1 MYSVDDLYAFAALIE
16 TGSVTSAANH
26 LQLNPAT
33 VSRRLTKLENHL
45 GVPLFLRN
53 TRSFSVTAEGQD
65 FYTNV
70 AEAIALLRD
79 AESNLLGQ
87 GNIPS
92 GKLRIALPSWLM
104 ITLLQPHLGA
114 FLETYPDLQ
123 LDVLTT
129 DEPISLVSEGR
140 DIGIRVG
147 ELGDSSLKAR
157 LLYND
162 NIVLCASPAYL
173 SAKGTPRSLS
183 DLIEHV
189 LINHGN
195 CCELLDSGQQIGQR
209 ALWQSQHKVSTSCEA
224 RLMALSNLG
233 VAPLFSS
240 QVQKDLESGAL
251 VTVLT
256 DVVPSPRVP
265 VWFVRT
271 DGRIGTPKVDAFR
284 NFMLEYC
291 ISDTVALV

>member
-70 AEAIALLRD
+70 AEAIALLRA
-79 AESNLLGQ
+79 AETNLIGQ
-87 GNIPS
+87 GHAPS
-92 GKLRIALPSWLM
+92 GKLRIALPAWVLHK
-104 ITLLQPHLGA
+104 ILQPQLGV
-114 FLETYPDLQ
+114 FLQEHPNLQ
-123 LDVLTT
+123 LDLLTT
-129 DEPISLVSEGR
+129 DDAISLVSEGR

-162 NIVLCASPAYL
+162 QLLLCASPAYL
-173 SAKGTPRSLS
+173 SAHGTPQVREDVSQ
-183 DLIEHV
+183 HV
-189 LINHGN
+189 LITHPS
-195 CCELLDSGQQIGQR
+195 SGDLNGSDTTSPTHR
-209 ALWQSQHKVSTSCEA
+209 LEWLRRHSVSTSSDAHEA
-224 RLMALSNLG
+224 ALNGMGL
-233 VAPLFSS
+233 AQLYRR
-240 QVQKDLESGAL
+240 QVEEDLKTEKL
-251 VTVLT
+251 VTVLEH
-256 DVVPSPRVP
+256 VLQYPRVP
-265 VWFVRT
+265 VWFIRT
-271 DGRIGTPKVDAFR
+271 DGRLGTPKVDAFR
-284 NFMLEYC
+284 NFIFDHC
-291 ISDTVALV
+291 IDSAVNT